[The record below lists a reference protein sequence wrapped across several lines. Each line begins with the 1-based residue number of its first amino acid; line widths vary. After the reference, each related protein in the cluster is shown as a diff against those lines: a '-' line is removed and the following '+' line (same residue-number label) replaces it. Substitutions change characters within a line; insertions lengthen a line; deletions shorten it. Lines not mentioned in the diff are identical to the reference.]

1 LDKIK
6 SVVWVIVYAAVLTAP
21 LVLLFITGEAPHDF
35 DGEKDYARPAFSLGG
50 FFNGEFQT
58 DFENW
63 FSTKY
68 PLRPQI
74 VELYNT
80 LEARQ
85 DEDGY
90 RGTANVIVGDEG
102 YLYENGYINE
112 YYGYAAKYRDITD
125 EWLMQKSA
133 ELLSI
138 QQALNER
145 GVAFSV
151 VITPS
156 KASSLPQFIPDWYN
170 ERYAA
175 EAVPGYVRP
184 YERFKNFINADGVNY
199 VDSASVYAGL
209 GLTETFPKTSTHWTK
224 MAAFETARAL
234 LYEYQ
239 RQTGVSVRMLAYD
252 NLLSGPEPPG
262 FGNSET
268 DIFGIVYAGRS
279 NELANAVRDEAY
291 YWPDVYVSGENL
303 PGLGGV
309 LIQGGSFAD
318 DIAYYLENYDIA
330 DGVTGIRYNNNN
342 DMASLDFEAALD
354 GVSYVIIEI
363 NEQFVHNIGG
373 SGPVFGLPDFTAV
386 NPAENII
393 EALQTYLLE

>member
-6 SVVWVIVYAAVLTAP
+6 SVVWVLVFAAVLTAP
-21 LVLLFITGEAPHDF
+21 LFLLFITGEAPHDF
-35 DGEKDYARPAFSLGG
+35 DGEKDYPRPAFSIGG
-50 FFNGEFQT
+50 FFNGTFQT

-80 LEARQ
+80 LEAQR

-90 RGTANVIVGDEG
+90 RGTANVVVGDEG

-112 YYGYAAKYRDITD
+112 YYGYAAKYRDVTD
-125 EWLMQKSA
+125 EWLKQKSA
-133 ELLSI
+133 ELLAI
-138 QQALNER
+138 QRALNGR
-145 GVAFSV
+145 GVAFTV
-151 VITPS
+151 VFTPS
-156 KASSLPQFIPDWYN
+156 KASALPPFIPGCYT

-184 YERFKNFINADGVNY
+184 YERLKNFIEADGVNY

-209 GLTETFPKTSTHWTK
+209 GLTDTFPKTSTHWSK
-224 MAAFETARAL
+224 SAALETTRAL
-234 LYEYQ
+234 LQEYQ
-239 RQTGVSVRMLAYD
+239 RQTGTEIRTLDYD
-252 NLLSGPEPPG
+252 KLLSGTEPPG

-268 DIFGIVYAGRS
+268 DIFGIVYAGRGG
-279 NELANAVRDEAY
+279 ELANAVRDDLY
-291 YWPDVYVSGENL
+291 YWPDVYVSGAEL
-303 PGLGGV
+303 PGIGGV

-318 DIAYYLENYDIA
+318 DVAYYLENYKIA
-330 DGVTGIRYNNNN
+330 DAVMGIRYNNNN

-354 GVSYVIIEI
+354 GVDFVIIEI
-363 NEQFVHNIGG
+363 NEQFAHNIGG
-373 SGPVFGLPDFTAV
+373 SGPVFGLPDFTAL

-393 EALQTYLLE
+393 EALQAYLE